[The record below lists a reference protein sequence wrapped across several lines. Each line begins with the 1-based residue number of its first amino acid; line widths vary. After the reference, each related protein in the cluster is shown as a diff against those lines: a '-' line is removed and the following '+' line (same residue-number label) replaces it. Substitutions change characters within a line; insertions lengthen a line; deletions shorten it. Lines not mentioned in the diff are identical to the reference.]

1 MSLMQSGLQHV
12 AILTTGGT
20 IASTYD
26 AATGSVNARL
36 GANAL
41 LDELPSA
48 GLPSYTGHNVLARN
62 SYALTLDDALT
73 ILRAVDA
80 ERRRGDVAGVVVT
93 HGTDTLEETAF
104 LLDLLLAPGKPVVF
118 TGAQASADEPD
129 RDGPRNLADAIRVA
143 GDRRA
148 RGLGVLVAF
157 DGDIFPARDAT
168 KRHTSRRQAFG
179 ATMGPIGTVDN
190 GIVRIVRRPVAFPRF
205 TTAGLAE
212 PVDLI
217 TLTLGGGERLLQLA
231 AEAGARG
238 IVLAATGRG
247 NATPPIVSLVAG
259 LTRDGI
265 PVLVTSRSPEGRVEP
280 IYGQGGGA
288 DLEKAGAIFAGDL
301 SGPKAR
307 LLLSLI
313 LGQPDAGGVAA
324 LVRPIANACIEEKD

>member
-1 MSLMQSGLQHV
+1 MTLAYSTSHHV
-12 AILTTGGT
+12 AVLTTGGT
-20 IASTYD
+20 IASTFD
-26 AATGSVNARL
+26 GATGSVTTRL
-36 GANAL
+36 GVEAL
-41 LDELPSA
+41 LDELPKA
-48 GLPSYTGHNVLARN
+48 GLPPVMGRNVLARN
-62 SYALTLDDALT
+62 SYALTLDDALA
-73 ILRAVDA
+73 ILRAIDA
-80 ERRRGDVAGVVVT
+80 ERACRDVAGVVVT

-104 LLDLLLAPGKPVVF
+104 LVDLLLEPGKPVVF

-129 RDGPRNLADAIRVA
+129 RDGPRNLADAIRIA
-143 GDRRA
+143 GDRNA

-179 ATMGPIGTVDN
+179 ATMGPVGTVDT
-190 GIVRIVRRPVAFPRF
+190 GIVRIVRRPARFPRF
-205 TTAGLAE
+205 GTARLAE

-247 NATPPIVSLVAG
+247 NATPPIVSLVG
-259 LTRDGI
+259 ELTRNGV

-307 LLLSLI
+307 LLLSVI
-313 LGQPDAGGVAA
+313 LGQPDAGDVAS
-324 LVRPIANACIEEKD
+324 LVRSVANACIEEKD